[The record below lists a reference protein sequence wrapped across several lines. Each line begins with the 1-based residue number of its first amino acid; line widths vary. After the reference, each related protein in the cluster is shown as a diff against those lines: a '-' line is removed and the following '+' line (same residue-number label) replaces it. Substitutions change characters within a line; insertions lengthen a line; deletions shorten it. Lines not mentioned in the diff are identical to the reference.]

1 MSSTPPATT
10 TTTVPKVANADG
22 SSWKSKL
29 SVYGLYGSLIVT
41 VVLLI
46 TNIIMLSKAAG
57 SADSWNEIKKQ
68 MSAITG
74 TAVGCGLAL
83 TIALFLIVSQY
94 PQMQVTIM
102 SIALGVAIT
111 LAYVAVCIA
120 VISR

>member
-1 MSSTPPATT
+1 MSSAQQ
-10 TTTVPKVANADG
+10 ANVVKLTNAEG

-29 SVYGLYGSLIVT
+29 PVFGLYGSLIVT
-41 VVLLI
+41 LVLLI
-46 TNIIMLSKAAG
+46 TNIVMLSNAAG

-74 TAVGCGLAL
+74 TAFGCGLAL

-102 SIALGVAIT
+102 TIALGVAIT
-111 LAYVAVCIA
+111 LAYAAVCIA
-120 VISR
+120 VITR